1 MGLRSSKKEI
11 VAIAKNI
18 GISFK
23 EFADILVAEYSK
35 NMKLIT
41 KIITIKRPPPR
52 GVILV

>member
-11 VAIAKNI
+11 VAIARNI

-23 EFADILVAEYSK
+23 EFVDILEAEYSK
-35 NMKLIT
+35 NMKLII

-52 GVILV
+52 GVTFV